1 MSNRESI
8 CKIIKENRPN
18 LSMTSIKT
26 YCSNIVSIAK
36 KINSEISNEKDVID
50 NADKIYEYLKT
61 KPSATRKTLL
71 ASLIV
76 FLDSVENKDTD
87 LIDKFRKIMLS
98 DIDEVNKEN
107 IEQKLNKKQKEAW
120 MDWNE
125 VLDIYNQLELSV
137 KGLWNKSELKK
148 SEFLKLQNYVLL
160 SCLVLISPRRS
171 LDFVNFKLRN
181 IDKNEDNYMSGN
193 DFIFNSFKTAK
204 SAGQQKVRI
213 PTKLKTI
220 INKWKRINEND
231 YLLVNTRLDNKIDST
246 QLTNMLNNIFGKN
259 ISTSMLRH
267 IYLSHEFKN
276 MPRIK
281 ELQSIASDMGT
292 SAEMVMNNYI
302 KKD

>member
-18 LSMTSIKT
+18 LSMSSIKT

-36 KINSEISNEKDVID
+36 KIDSEITSEQDVID
-50 NADKIYEYLKT
+50 NADKIHEYLKT
-61 KPSATRKTLL
+61 KPSAARKTLL

-107 IEQKLNKKQKEAW
+107 MEQKLNKKQKDAW
-120 MDWNE
+120 IDWNE
-125 VLDIYNQLELSV
+125 VLDIYNQLEVSV

-160 SCLVLISPRRS
+160 SCLVLIPPRRS
-171 LDFVNFKLRN
+171 LDYVNFKLRN
-181 IDKNEDNYMSGN
+181 IDKSEDNYMLGN
-193 DFIFNSFKTAK
+193 EFIFNSFKTAK
-204 SAGQQKVRI
+204 SAGQQKVKI

-220 INKWKRINEND
+220 ITKWKKINTND

-267 IYLSHEFKN
+267 IHLSHEFKN
-276 MPRIK
+276 MPRINELK
-281 ELQSIASDMGT
+281 EKADSMGT
-292 SAEMVMNNYI
+292 SVDMIVNNYI
-302 KKD
+302 KYE